1 MIPDEAQASER
12 LSLEEAEELQKL
24 RELQQNII
32 SRMRGDAGL
41 PELETVSK
49 SEAFGSPEIKAL
61 LRQMNPRVKTERGLL
76 NVAYRLRAVTN
87 IMHIPECSW
96 LCDEEKMKA
105 GESQAWKPTILIEL
119 GKILDVEAMI
129 SIALQICQI
138 KPKGKQG
145 ALMVRNIRLGKNQ
158 GDIINLANEVIQTI
172 NGYMDRYEMSSESV
186 LEALQ
191 VVYQKTEEMRQ
202 REGRLHD

>member
-1 MIPDEAQASER
+1 MIPDE
-12 LSLEEAEELQKL
+12 ELQEL
-24 RELQQNII
+24 RELQQSII

-49 SEAFGSPEIKAL
+49 SEAYGSPEIQAL

-76 NVAYRLRAVTN
+76 NVAYRLRAVTSL
-87 IMHIPECSW
+87 MHIPECSW
-96 LCDEEKMKA
+96 LYGDKTAEKDTAK
-105 GESQAWKPTILIEL
+105 STILMEL
-119 GKILDVEAMI
+119 GKIKDIDVMTAT
-129 SIALQICQI
+129 ALILCQL

-158 GDIINLANEVIQTI
+158 GDIISLANEVIQAI

-191 VVYQKTEEMRQ
+191 IAYQKTEEMRQ
-202 REGRLHD
+202 TEGKAT

>member
-1 MIPDEAQASER
+1 MIPDE
-12 LSLEEAEELQKL
+12 ELQEL
-24 RELQQNII
+24 RELQQSII

-49 SEAFGSPEIKAL
+49 SEAYGSPEIQAL

-76 NVAYRLRAVTN
+76 NVAYRLRAVTSL
-87 IMHIPECSW
+87 MHIPECSW
-96 LCDEEKMKA
+96 LYGDKTAEKDTAK
-105 GESQAWKPTILIEL
+105 STILMEL
-119 GKILDVEAMI
+119 GKIKDIDVMTAT
-129 SIALQICQI
+129 ALILCQL

-158 GDIINLANEVIQTI
+158 GDIISLANEVIQAI

-191 VVYQKTEEMRQ
+191 IAYQKTEEMRQ
-202 REGRLHD
+202 RERLHD

>member
-76 NVAYRLRAVTN
+76 NVAYMLRAITSL
-87 IMHIPECSW
+87 MHIPECSW
-96 LCDEEKMKA
+96 LYGDKTAEKDTAK
-105 GESQAWKPTILIEL
+105 STILMEL
-119 GKILDVEAMI
+119 GKIKDIDVMTAT
-129 SIALQICQI
+129 ALILCQI

-158 GDIINLANEVIQTI
+158 GDIISLANEVIQTI
-172 NGYMDRYEMSSESV
+172 NGYMNRYEMSSESV

-191 VVYQKTEEMRQ
+191 VAYQKTEEMRQ
-202 REGRLHD
+202 REEKDT

>member
-1 MIPDEAQASER
+1 MIPDEAQASEG

-87 IMHIPECSW
+87 LMHIPECSW
-96 LCDEEKMKA
+96 LYGDKTAEKDTAK
-105 GESQAWKPTILIEL
+105 STILMEL
-119 GKILDVEAMI
+119 GKIKDIDVMTAT
-129 SIALQICQI
+129 ALILCQL

-158 GDIINLANEVIQTI
+158 GDIISLANEVIQTI

-191 VVYQKTEEMRQ
+191 VAYQKTEEMRQ
-202 REGRLHD
+202 GEEKDT

>member
-87 IMHIPECSW
+87 LMHIPECSW
-96 LCDEEKMKA
+96 LYGDKTAEKDTAK
-105 GESQAWKPTILIEL
+105 STILIEL
-119 GKILDVEAMI
+119 GKIKDIDVMTAT
-129 SIALQICQI
+129 ALILCQL

-158 GDIINLANEVIQTI
+158 GDIISLANEVIQTI

-191 VVYQKTEEMRQ
+191 VAYQKTEEMRQ
-202 REGRLHD
+202 GEEKDT

>member
-1 MIPDEAQASER
+1 MTPD
-12 LSLEEAEELQKL
+12 EELQEL
-24 RELQQNII
+24 RELQQGII

-49 SEAFGSPEIKAL
+49 SEAYGSPEIQAL

-76 NVAYRLRAVTN
+76 NVAYRLRAVTSL
-87 IMHIPECSW
+87 MHIPECSW
-96 LCDEEKMKA
+96 LYGDKTAEKDTAK
-105 GESQAWKPTILIEL
+105 STILIEL
-119 GKILDVEAMI
+119 GKIKDIDVMTAT
-129 SIALQICQI
+129 ALILCQL

-158 GDIINLANEVIQTI
+158 GDIISLANEVIQAI

-191 VVYQKTEEMRQ
+191 IAYQKTEEMRQ
-202 REGRLHD
+202 RERLHD